1 MAQKRQGRQ
10 KDRPREIPMTDLES
24 MESGREER
32 TGDVDIHAA
41 GTPGGGTAYGGLAGT
56 NIGDGSPE
64 NADLEDALGSGIG
77 DNDEEQEEPTE
88 AYGSSEGSA
97 VGGTPAGGRARGGDA
112 RDGVGPRGSRR
123 GGRPPRRQP
132 SRRQHARQQA
142 HGSTLEPEMQVGP
155 ACRAGQ
161 VPRGWRQPPAVPQ
174 AAYLIWRVA
183 RGTERFHAIEGA
195 TS

>member
-1 MAQKRQGRQ
+1 
-10 KDRPREIPMTDLES
+10 MTDLES

-64 NADLEDALGSGIG
+64 NADLEDAMGSGIA

-97 VGGTPAGGRARGGDA
+97 VGGTPAGGRTRGGHA
-112 RDGVGPRGSRR
+112 RHGLAPGGSRR
-123 GGRPPRRQP
+123 GD
-132 SRRQHARQQA
+132 
-142 HGSTLEPEMQVGP
+142 STLGSKPTDRP
-155 ACRAGQ
+155 
-161 VPRGWRQPPAVPQ
+161 
-174 AAYLIWRVA
+174 
-183 RGTERFHAIEGA
+183 
-195 TS
+195 